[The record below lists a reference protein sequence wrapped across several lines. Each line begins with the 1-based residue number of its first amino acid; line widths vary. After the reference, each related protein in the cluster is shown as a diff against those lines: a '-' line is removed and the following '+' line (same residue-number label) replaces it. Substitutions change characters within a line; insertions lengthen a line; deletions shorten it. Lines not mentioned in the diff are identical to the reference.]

1 MTDDECIK
9 LLLQEARRHEGL
21 AALSGERRMEEDHRA
36 VASACRRGAHCIG
49 GDRACGSERKRRFG
63 PLLSWRRAAR
73 RKGPRG
79 KS

>member
-36 VASACRRGAHCIG
+36 VASACRRGAQCMG
-49 GDRACGSERKRRFG
+49 VGKFANRREKDVSPGCVFG
-63 PLLSWRRAAR
+63 
-73 RKGPRG
+73 
-79 KS
+79 